1 MGKWRGGL
9 VIQKYNN
16 LDHTC
21 FFFFIKKVEKVNSW
35 MNYVTKFLIPHDIK
49 KKKKKDF
56 RVALVSIK
64 SNVIVIRSIQEAQDT
79 IHVFQFFLFIIP

>member
-1 MGKWRGGL
+1 
-9 VIQKYNN
+9 
-16 LDHTC
+16 
-21 FFFFIKKVEKVNSW
+21 